1 MKKINWKVRLRNKKF
16 VISLASFIIL
26 NAQVVAVAM
35 GYRFD
40 LDVVTSVVVAVINI
54 IFGILA
60 FAGIVQDPTTQGY
73 SDSERALKYTEPK

>member
-1 MKKINWKVRLRNKKF
+1 MKKINWKVRLRNKNF

-26 NAQVVAVAM
+26 NAQVVVVAM
-35 GYRFD
+35 GYKFD
-40 LDVVTSVVVAVINI
+40 LDAVTSVVVAVINI

-60 FAGIVQDPTTQGY
+60 FAGIVQDPTTEGY

>member
-1 MKKINWKVRLRNKKF
+1 MKKINWKVRLRNKNF

-26 NAQVVAVAM
+26 NTQVVAVDM
-35 GYRFD
+35 GYKFD

>member
-35 GYRFD
+35 GYSFD

>member
-1 MKKINWKVRLRNKKF
+1 MKKINWKVRLRNKHF

-35 GYRFD
+35 GYTFD
-40 LDVVTSVVVAVINI
+40 LDVVTSAVVAVINI

-60 FAGIVQDPTTQGY
+60 FAGIVQDPTTKGY

>member
-1 MKKINWKVRLRNKKF
+1 MQKINWKVRLLNKNF

-26 NAQVVAVAM
+26 NTQVVAVAM
-35 GYRFD
+35 GYKFD
-40 LDVVTSVVVAVINI
+40 LDVVTSVVVSVINI

>member
-26 NAQVVAVAM
+26 NIQVVAVAM

-40 LDVVTSVVVAVINI
+40 LDAVTSAVVAVINI

-60 FAGIVQDPTTQGY
+60 FVGIVQDPTTKGY

>member
-1 MKKINWKVRLRNKKF
+1 MKKINWKVRLRNKNF

-35 GYRFD
+35 GYSFD